1 MKAFARPWAPLG
13 AVLALLL
20 AAGPSPAQQPPPA
33 QRPLPAPKAAAPRE
47 AAPSNEAALRQ
58 RIEQLEEQLVDM
70 QVVVGTLESL
80 AKGASAPVGAG
91 APGRGNAG
99 AAAALNAADAG
110 RLDSLETQ
118 IQALTA
124 QLESL
129 QEQVRALGGR
139 SGALPPTTS
148 LASGDPPPKGGRPGP
163 EALPP
168 AGRDPPIKGGRPVP
182 ETLPPPGGRGG
193 FGAVTVSPGGPR
205 DDIDQLL
212 AGQAAGAPAAA
223 GAANAPSTA
232 TLPSLSASA
241 DSDVPPK
248 QLYETAYGYLLQ
260 RDYGAAE
267 AAFEDFLQRFPND
280 PLAGNAQYWLG
291 ESLYVR
297 GQYRSAAGAF
307 LKGYQN
313 YGRNA
318 KAPES
323 LLKLAMSLQR
333 LGQKD
338 AACSSFNELVS
349 KYPSAPAHVKTS
361 AQAERQKSG
370 C

>member
-1 MKAFARPWAPLG
+1 MRRIVRRWPAVGG
-13 AVLALLL
+13 AVLVALLSI
-20 AAGPSPAQQPPPA
+20 APAPAQQPA
-33 QRPLPAPKAAAPRE
+33 RPQPMPGPLPKAAAPRDG
-47 AAPSNEAALRQ
+47 AQTSDSALRQ

-80 AKGASAPVGAG
+80 ARG
-91 APGRGNAG
+91 APAPMGAAASGGRPNAG

-110 RLDSLETQ
+110 RLDGLETQ
-118 IQALTA
+118 IQALAA
-124 QLESL
+124 QLENL
-129 QEQVRALGGR
+129 QEQVRAVLGR
-139 SGALPPTTS
+139 SGAVAPSSS
-148 LASGDPPPKGGRPGP
+148 LASAEPIAKPGRPGDG
-163 EALPP
+163 AAPP
-168 AGRDPPIKGGRPVP
+168 AGR
-182 ETLPPPGGRGG
+182 TG
-193 FGAVTVSPGGPR
+193 FGAVKVSPGTGAQR

-212 AGQAAGAPAAA
+212 SAPGAGAPALA
-223 GAANAPSTA
+223 GVPAGG
-232 TLPSLSASA
+232 ASA
-241 DSDVPPK
+241 TAAPTVAALPDADVAPK

-307 LKGYQN
+307 LKGYQT

-323 LLKLAMSLQR
+323 LLRLAMSLQR

-338 AACSSFNELVS
+338 AACSSFNELAS
-349 KYPSAPAHVKTS
+349 KYPSAPPHVKTS
-361 AQAERQKSG
+361 AQAERQKAG

>member
-1 MKAFARPWAPLG
+1 MKRFVLRWPVVVG
-13 AVLALLL
+13 AAM
-20 AAGPSPAQQPPPA
+20 AAMLSQLPVAAQPT
-33 QRPLPAPKAAAPRE
+33 QRPAPPLAPSPKAAAPRDS
-47 AAPSNEAALRQ
+47 APAGDAGLRQ
-58 RIEQLEEQLVDM
+58 RVEQLEEQLVDM
-70 QVVVGTLESL
+70 QVVIGTLESL
-80 AKGASAPVGAG
+80 AKGAAAPVTAG
-91 APGRGNAG
+91 ASGRSSAG

-118 IQALTA
+118 LQALAA

-129 QEQVRALGGR
+129 QEQVRALTGR
-139 SGALPPTTS
+139 NGAVAPSTS
-148 LASGDPPPKGGRPGP
+148 LAGGDPIAKPGRAGELAAAPPGARGFGAMTVSP
-163 EALPP
+163 EVP
-168 AGRDPPIKGGRPVP
+168 AAA
-182 ETLPPPGGRGG
+182 PGGR
-193 FGAVTVSPGGPR
+193 
-205 DDIDQLL
+205 DDLDQLL
-212 AGQAAGAPAAA
+212 TGPPSAGGAPPM
-223 GAANAPSTA
+223 GGG
-232 TLPSLSASA
+232 
-241 DSDVPPK
+241 SDDVAPK

-267 AAFEDFLQRFPND
+267 TAFDDFLQRFPND

-313 YGRNA
+313 YGRNP

-338 AACSSFNELVS
+338 AACSSFNELAS
-349 KYPSAPAHVKTS
+349 KYPSAPPHVKTS
-361 AQAERQKSG
+361 AQAERQRAG